1 MVGSPY
7 TSGQRIRKFS
17 ETNSSLSYPAGDEL
31 MKLRYVLKFECRNCG
46 VFEKTNLSEIPE
58 SYECPKCHRTSEFQE
73 GSVRRVMERKRSV
86 PKNQKR
92 IVDD

>member
-1 MVGSPY
+1 
-7 TSGQRIRKFS
+7 
-17 ETNSSLSYPAGDEL
+17 
-31 MKLRYVLKFECRNCG
+31 MKLRYVLKFECRSCG
-46 VFEKTNLSEIPE
+46 VFEKSNLSDIPE

-73 GSVRRVMERKRSV
+73 GTVRRVMERKRSV